1 MVEFEINILNSIQ
14 NIFSADIFDNIFKVI
29 THLGDAGII
38 WIVATVL
45 LIIYPKTRK
54 VGIICAISLLFS
66 ALLTNVFLK
75 NLIQRP
81 RPFNFSDVSLII
93 DTPKDFSFPSGHTS
107 ASFAFAFVVLKE
119 KLTIRNIKIY
129 QISIILASLIAF
141 SRLYLYVHFPT
152 DIIGG
157 VVVGFLC
164 SLIAR
169 ILFDKLNKNRKY

>member
-14 NIFSADIFDNIFKVI
+14 NIFSSSIFDNIFKLI
-29 THLGDAGII
+29 THLGDAGAI
-38 WIVATVL
+38 WIIATII

-54 VGIICAISLLFS
+54 VGIICGISLIFS
-66 ALLTNVFLK
+66 ALITNVFLK

-81 RPFNFSDVSLII
+81 RPFNFSDVNLII
-93 DTPKDFSFPSGHTS
+93 KTPHDFSFPSGHTS

-119 KLTIRNIKIY
+119 RLNIKNIKVY
-129 QISIILASLIAF
+129 QVSIILASLIAF

-157 VVVGFLC
+157 IVVGFLC
-164 SLIAR
+164 SIIAR
-169 ILFDKLNKNRKY
+169 SIFDRLGKNISY